1 MITYT
6 VLATVLVCFFHN
18 FLRHDKSGIERSK
31 IHDIVAV
38 ETFLFGRNFIENYLS
53 NITWNSILREIVIVM
68 FRLFL
73 KAHFILQKNYT
84 YVLYNMLFH
93 CYENWTKNIL

>member
-1 MITYT
+1 MALLAKVKSGVPPWKRARITLPGDPEIEFLRFSDPFLESSLKSIMITYT

-53 NITWNSILREIVIVM
+53 NIT
-68 FRLFL
+68 
-73 KAHFILQKNYT
+73 
-84 YVLYNMLFH
+84 
-93 CYENWTKNIL
+93 